1 MAVNGNLNF
10 QRRNVGVLA
19 ATPNFQDIGQSAYKD
34 YAAGAGDGFSP
45 SAMVEAVVEAD
56 AAPANAASANAAPA
70 NAAPTGETPAAPAP
84 INPDDYEVRA
94 RAALAKMEED
104 ALRQKKAAGNPLNVA
119 SSILGGVIG
128 TPMRLLGNALGGSN
142 DLTAPFRP
150 KQNAETRY
158 QNSLAAIGERRAEF
172 ERDLASVRSSNATA
186 LKTATGLGREEDQAG
201 INQIG
206 QLASSMLYMDDNAK
220 AQRLPV
226 LQSIATRYPNTK
238 QYVEDIIN
246 NGFNPAVLAA
256 YGSMSTDEGAR
267 QRSNEYLYGT
277 KTIPTGDGTAV
288 VLASRPGVAPQ
299 VVDRSSPDAANRTIS
314 GLPLL
319 TGSGIRPAPPVTP
332 VTTVEPTMQN
342 TPRPELGP
350 DGIPRY
356 LTPAQYSIYS
366 KELGKEKTDAWIK
379 QHNIVVEQPQ
389 GQPAAPS
396 RDAVDAELRKRGLI
410 K

>member
-1 MAVNGNLNF
+1 MSVNF
-10 QRRNVGVLA
+10 QRRNIGVLA
-19 ATPNFQDIGQSAYKD
+19 DIPTFEDVGRSSYVD
-34 YAAGAGDGFSP
+34 YAAEGARQAP
-45 SAMVEAVVEAD
+45 AAMRQEVAAAD
-56 AAPANAASANAAPA
+56 AADAAGAAD
-70 NAAPTGETPAAPAP
+70 AAPAP
-84 INPDDYEVRA
+84 INPDDYEARA
-94 RAALAKMEED
+94 RAALAQMEKV
-104 ALRQKKAAGNPLNVA
+104 ALQQKKAAGNPLNVA
-119 SSILGGVIG
+119 GSILGGVVGLPFSLLENAIG
-128 TPMRLLGNALGGSN
+128 GGNN

-172 ERDLASVRSSNATA
+172 EKDLASVRSSNATA

-220 AQRLPV
+220 AQRLPT

-267 QRSNEYLYGT
+267 QRSNEYLYGS
-277 KTIPTGDGTAV
+277 KVVPTGDNTALV
-288 VLASRPGVAPQ
+288 ISGRPNVAPQ
-299 VVDRSSPDAANRTIS
+299 VIDRSSPNAADRTIT

-319 TGSGIRPAPPVTP
+319 TGSAPRPTTP

-356 LTPAQYSIYS
+356 LTQAQYSVYS

-379 QHNIVVEQPQ
+379 NYNIVVEQPQ

>member
-1 MAVNGNLNF
+1 MAVNF
-10 QRRNVGVLA
+10 QRRNIGVLA
-19 ATPNFQDIGQSAYKD
+19 DTPTFADVGQSAYID
-34 YAAGAGDGFSP
+34 YGAAPQQAP
-45 SAMVEAVVEAD
+45 AVMRQEVAAAD
-56 AAPANAASANAAPA
+56 AAP
-70 NAAPTGETPAAPAP
+70 TP
-84 INPDDYEVRA
+84 INPDDYEARA
-94 RAALAKMEED
+94 RAALTQMEEA

-119 SSILGGVIG
+119 GSILGGVVGLPFSFLENAIG
-128 TPMRLLGNALGGSN
+128 GGNN

-150 KQNAETRY
+150 KQTADARY
-158 QNSLAAIGERRAEF
+158 QASLAAIGEKRAEF
-172 ERDLASVRSSNATA
+172 EKDLASVRSSNATA
-186 LKTATGLGREEDQAG
+186 LRTATGLGRDEDQAG

-206 QLASSMLYMDDNAK
+206 QVASSMLYMDDAAK

-226 LQSIATRYPNTK
+226 LQSIAKRYPSTAT
-238 QYVEDIIN
+238 YVQDIID
-246 NGFNPAVLAA
+246 NGFNPAVLAT

-277 KTIPTGDGTAV
+277 KTIATGDGTAV

-299 VVDRSSPDAANRTIS
+299 VVDRSSPDAANRTIT
-314 GLPLL
+314 GLPPLS
-319 TGSGIRPAPPVTP
+319 GSGIRPAPPVTP
-332 VTTVEPTMQN
+332 VEPTMEN

-350 DGIPRY
+350 DGVPRY
-356 LTPAQYSIYS
+356 LTPAQYSVYS

-379 QHNIVVEQPQ
+379 KYNIVVEQPQ

>member
-1 MAVNGNLNF
+1 MSVNF
-10 QRRNVGVLA
+10 QRRNIGVLA
-19 ATPNFQDIGQSAYKD
+19 DIPTFEDVGRSSYVD
-34 YAAGAGDGFSP
+34 YAAEGARQAP
-45 SAMVEAVVEAD
+45 AAMRQEVAAAD
-56 AAPANAASANAAPA
+56 AAGAAD
-70 NAAPTGETPAAPAP
+70 AAPAP
-84 INPDDYEVRA
+84 INPNDYEARA
-94 RAALAKMEED
+94 RAALAQMEKA
-104 ALRQKKAAGNPLNVA
+104 ALQQKKAAGNPLNVA
-119 SSILGGVIG
+119 GSILGGVVGLPFSLLENAIG
-128 TPMRLLGNALGGSN
+128 GGNN

-158 QNSLAAIGERRAEF
+158 QNTLASIGERRANF
-172 ERDLASVRSSNATA
+172 EKDLASARSSSAAA
-186 LKTATGLGREEDQAG
+186 LKSATGLGREEDQAG

-206 QLASSMLYMDDNAK
+206 QVASSMLYMDDAAK

-226 LQSIATRYPNTK
+226 LQSIAKRYPGTAT
-238 QYVEDIIN
+238 YVQDIID
-246 NGFNPAVLAA
+246 NGFNPAVLAT
-256 YGSMSTDEGAR
+256 YGSLSTDEGAR
-267 QRSNEYLYGT
+267 QRSNEFLYGT
-277 KTIPTGDGTAV
+277 KTVATGDGTAV

-299 VVDRSSPDAANRTIS
+299 VVDRSSPDAANRTLT

-319 TGSGIRPAPPVTP
+319 SGSGIRPAPPVAP
-332 VTTVEPTMQN
+332 VEPTMEN

-350 DGIPRY
+350 DGVPRY

>member
-1 MAVNGNLNF
+1 MSVNF
-10 QRRNVGVLA
+10 QRRNIGVLA
-19 ATPNFQDIGQSAYKD
+19 DIPTFEDVGRSSYVD
-34 YAAGAGDGFSP
+34 YAAEGARQAP
-45 SAMVEAVVEAD
+45 AAMRQEVAAAD
-56 AAPANAASANAAPA
+56 AAD
-70 NAAPTGETPAAPAP
+70 AAPAP
-84 INPDDYEVRA
+84 INPNDYEARA
-94 RAALAKMEED
+94 RAALAQMENA
-104 ALRQKKAAGNPLNVA
+104 ALQQKKAAGNPLNVA
-119 SSILGGVIG
+119 GSILGGVVGLPFSLLENAIG
-128 TPMRLLGNALGGSN
+128 GGNN

-158 QNSLAAIGERRAEF
+158 QNTLASIGERRANF
-172 ERDLASVRSSNATA
+172 EKDLASARSSSAAA
-186 LKTATGLGREEDQAG
+186 LKSATGLGREEDQAG

-206 QLASSMLYMDDNAK
+206 QVASSMLYMDDAAK

-226 LQSIATRYPNTK
+226 LQSIAKRYPGTAT
-238 QYVEDIIN
+238 YVQDIID
-246 NGFNPAVLAA
+246 NGFNPAVLAT
-256 YGSMSTDEGAR
+256 YGSLSTDEGAR
-267 QRSNEYLYGT
+267 QRSNEFLYGT

-356 LTPAQYSIYS
+356 LTQAQYSVYS

-379 QHNIVVEQPQ
+379 NYNIVVEQPQ
-389 GQPAAPS
+389 GQPTAPS

>member
-1 MAVNGNLNF
+1 MSVNF
-10 QRRNVGVLA
+10 QRRNIGVLA
-19 ATPNFQDIGQSAYKD
+19 DIPTFEDVGRSSYVD
-34 YAAGAGDGFSP
+34 YAAEGARQAP
-45 SAMVEAVVEAD
+45 AAMRQEVAAAD
-56 AAPANAASANAAPA
+56 AAD
-70 NAAPTGETPAAPAP
+70 AAPAP
-84 INPDDYEVRA
+84 INPDDYEARA
-94 RAALAKMEED
+94 RAALAQMEKA
-104 ALRQKKAAGNPLNVA
+104 ALQQKKAAGNPLNVA
-119 SSILGGVIG
+119 GSILGGVVGLPFSLLENAIG
-128 TPMRLLGNALGGSN
+128 GGNN

-172 ERDLASVRSSNATA
+172 EKDLASVRSSNATA
-186 LKTATGLGREEDQAG
+186 LRAATGLGREEDQAG

-206 QLASSMLYMDDNAK
+206 QVASSMLYMDDAAK
-220 AQRLPV
+220 AQRIPV
-226 LQSIATRYPNTK
+226 LQSIAKRYPGTAT
-238 QYVEDIIN
+238 YVQDIID
-246 NGFNPAVLAA
+246 NGFNPAVLAT
-256 YGSMSTDEGAR
+256 YGSLSTDEGAR
-267 QRSNEYLYGT
+267 QRSNEFLYGT

-288 VLASRPGVAPQ
+288 VLASRPNVAPQ
-299 VVDRSSPDAANRTIS
+299 VIDRSSPDAANRTLS

-356 LTPAQYSIYS
+356 LTQAQYSVYS

-379 QHNIVVEQPQ
+379 NYNIVVEQPQ
-389 GQPAAPS
+389 GQATAPS

>member
-1 MAVNGNLNF
+1 MSVNF
-10 QRRNVGVLA
+10 QRRNIGVLA
-19 ATPNFQDIGQSAYKD
+19 DIPTFEDVGRSSYVD
-34 YAAGAGDGFSP
+34 YAA
-45 SAMVEAVVEAD
+45 
-56 AAPANAASANAAPA
+56 NNAAPRIA
-70 NAAPTGETPAAPAP
+70 PPPAAMREEVAAADAAPAP
-84 INPDDYEVRA
+84 INPNDYEARA
-94 RAALAKMEED
+94 RAALAQMEKA
-104 ALRQKKAAGNPLNVA
+104 ALQQKKAASNPLNVA
-119 SSILGGVIG
+119 GSILGGVVGLPFSLLENAIG
-128 TPMRLLGNALGGSN
+128 GGNN

-158 QNSLAAIGERRAEF
+158 QNTLASIGERRANF
-172 ERDLASVRSSNATA
+172 EKDLASARSSSAAA
-186 LKTATGLGREEDQAG
+186 LKSATGLGREEDQAG

-206 QLASSMLYMDDNAK
+206 QVASSMLYMDDAAK

-226 LQSIATRYPNTK
+226 LQSIAKRYPGTAT
-238 QYVEDIIN
+238 YVQDIID
-246 NGFNPAVLAA
+246 NGFNPAVLAT
-256 YGSMSTDEGAR
+256 YGSLSTDEGAR
-267 QRSNEYLYGT
+267 QRSNEFLYGT

-356 LTPAQYSIYS
+356 LTQAQYSVYS

-379 QHNIVVEQPQ
+379 NYNIVVEQPQ
-389 GQPAAPS
+389 GQPTAPS

>member
-1 MAVNGNLNF
+1 MSVNF
-10 QRRNVGVLA
+10 QRRNIGVLA
-19 ATPNFQDIGQSAYKD
+19 DIPTFEDVGRSSYVD
-34 YAAGAGDGFSP
+34 YAAEGARQAP
-45 SAMVEAVVEAD
+45 AAMRQEVAAAD
-56 AAPANAASANAAPA
+56 AAD
-70 NAAPTGETPAAPAP
+70 AAPAP
-84 INPDDYEVRA
+84 INPDDYEARA
-94 RAALAKMEED
+94 RAALAQMEKV
-104 ALRQKKAAGNPLNVA
+104 ALQQKKAAGNPLNVA
-119 SSILGGVIG
+119 GSILGGVVGLPFSLLENAIG
-128 TPMRLLGNALGGSN
+128 GGNN

-172 ERDLASVRSSNATA
+172 EKDLASVRSSNAAA
-186 LKTATGLGREEDQAG
+186 LKSATGLGREEDQAG

-206 QLASSMLYMDDNAK
+206 QVASSMLYMDDAAK
-220 AQRLPV
+220 AQRIPV
-226 LQSIATRYPNTK
+226 LQSIAKRYPGTAT
-238 QYVEDIIN
+238 YVQDIID
-246 NGFNPAVLAA
+246 NGFNPAVLAT
-256 YGSMSTDEGAR
+256 YGSLSTDEGAR
-267 QRSNEYLYGT
+267 QRSNEFLYGT

-288 VLASRPGVAPQ
+288 VLASRPNVAPQ
-299 VVDRSSPDAANRTIS
+299 VIDRSSPDAANRTLS

-356 LTPAQYSIYS
+356 LTQAQYSVYS

-379 QHNIVVEQPQ
+379 NYNIVVEQPQ
-389 GQPAAPS
+389 GQPTAPS